1 MNTPPLNHLI
11 CTDIDTFWANKLRP
25 VTNQGDVKLFVR
37 EYLPLLGID
46 YDRSIAKAI
55 SQLQRINT
63 TEMQPLV
70 SEFITLANLIC
81 NEHDANTRLE
91 LWRQLAKIAGYDKG
105 IDKIDVNL
113 SSRSNTVK
121 YIKALLS
128 DNCLRLWLVH
138 NIAYKIVNL
147 AAHYDIAESD
157 RPLYE
162 IWDLATE
169 IETMSLAEIEKS
181 GRCDEMI
188 RLSKDLG

>member
-11 CTDIDTFWANKLRP
+11 CTDIDTFWADKLRP
-25 VTNQGDVKLFVR
+25 VANQGDVKLFVH
-37 EYLPLLGID
+37 EYLPLLGVD

-63 TEMQPLV
+63 TEIQPLV

-121 YIKALLS
+121 YIKVLLS
-128 DNCLRLWLVH
+128 DNYLKLWPMH
-138 NIAYKIVNL
+138 DIAYKIVNVM
-147 AAHYDIAESD
+147 AHYDIAKSD
-157 RPLYE
+157 HPLYE
-162 IWDLATE
+162 IWDLTTE

-181 GRCDEMI
+181 GKCDEMI

>member
-11 CTDIDTFWANKLRP
+11 CTDIYTFWADKLRP
-25 VTNQGDVKLFVR
+25 VANQSDVKLFVH
-37 EYLPLLGID
+37 EYLPLLGVD

-55 SQLQRINT
+55 SQLQLINT

-81 NEHDANTRLE
+81 NEHDADTHLE
-91 LWRQLAKIAGYDKG
+91 LWRQLAKIAGYDKD

-113 SSRSNTVK
+113 SSRSNVVE

>member
-11 CTDIDTFWANKLRP
+11 RANIDTFWTNKLRP
-25 VTNQGDVKLFVR
+25 IANQGDVKLFVH
-37 EYLPLLGID
+37 EYLPLLGVD

-81 NEHDANTRLE
+81 NEHDTSARLGI
-91 LWRQLAKIAGYDKG
+91 WRQLAKIAGYDKG

-113 SSRSNTVK
+113 SSRSNTVE
-121 YIKALLS
+121 YIKVLLS
-128 DNCLRLWLVH
+128 DNYLKLWPMH
-138 NIAYKIVNL
+138 DIAYKIVNVM
-147 AAHYDIAESD
+147 AHYDIAKSD

-169 IETMSLAEIEKS
+169 IETMSLAEIGKS
-181 GRCDEMI
+181 DKWERMI
-188 RLSKDLG
+188 DIGKEIN

>member
-11 CTDIDTFWANKLRP
+11 CTDIDTFWADKLRP
-25 VTNQGDVKLFVR
+25 VTNQGDVKLFVH
-37 EYLPLLGID
+37 EYLPLLGVD

-55 SQLQRINT
+55 SQLQLINT
-63 TEMQPLV
+63 AEVQPLV

-81 NEHDANTRLE
+81 NEHDADTHLE

-121 YIKALLS
+121 YIKVLLS
-128 DNCLRLWLVH
+128 DNYLKLWPMH
-138 NIAYKIVNL
+138 DIAYKIVNVM
-147 AAHYDIAESD
+147 AHYDIAKSD

-169 IETMSLAEIEKS
+169 IETMILAEIEKS
-181 GRCDEMI
+181 GKCDEMI
-188 RLSKDLG
+188 RLSKNLG